1 MNMKMNEN
9 EKMKTQLK
17 RDILSPPPPLF
28 GLCMMTIN

>member
-17 RDILSPPPPLF
+17 RDILSPPPS
-28 GLCMMTIN
+28 IWIVYDDD